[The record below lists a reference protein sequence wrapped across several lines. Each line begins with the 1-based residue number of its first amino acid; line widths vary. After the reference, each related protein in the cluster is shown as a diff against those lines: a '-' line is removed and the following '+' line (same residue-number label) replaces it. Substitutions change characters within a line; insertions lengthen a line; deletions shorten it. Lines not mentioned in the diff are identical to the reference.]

1 MRIDIIN
8 NGDSVCLV
16 FTRDS
21 DGQKRNVSVS
31 AAEFLDKV
39 LGFVE
44 NNGEWVRLLDVFQ
57 KHTMPTR
64 TAETLGDARYI
75 YPALGLNG
83 ETGEVAEKVKK
94 VIRDKKGEW
103 DDETRRLT
111 ALEVFDVMWYCMA
124 MLQDLEYDFSQVARM
139 GLDKLASRQ
148 ERDKIH
154 GSGDER

>member
-1 MRIDIIN
+1 MKIDIIN
-8 NGDSVCLV
+8 NGDSICFV

-83 ETGEVAEKVKK
+83 EAGEVAEKVKK

-111 ALEVFDVMWYCMA
+111 ALKVFDVMWYCMA

>member
-1 MRIDIIN
+1 MKIDIIN
-8 NGDSVCLV
+8 NGDSVCLK
-16 FTRDS
+16 FTRES

-31 AAEFLDKV
+31 TAEFLDKV
-39 LGFVE
+39 LEFVE
-44 NNGEWVRLLDVFQ
+44 DNSEWTKFLDVFQ
-57 KHTMPTR
+57 KHAMSTR
-64 TAETLGDARYI
+64 TAKTLGDARYI
-75 YPALGLNG
+75 YPALGMNG
-83 ETGEVAEKVKK
+83 EAGEVAEKIKK

-103 DDETRRLT
+103 DDEIRRLT

-124 MLQDLEYDFSQVARM
+124 MLQDLEYDFSDVARM

>member
-1 MRIDIIN
+1 MKIDIIN

-16 FTRDS
+16 FTRES

-31 AAEFLDKV
+31 ASEFLDKV
-39 LGFVE
+39 LNFVE
-44 NNGEWVRLLDVFQ
+44 DNSEWIRLLDVFQ
-57 KHTMPTR
+57 KHAMSTR
-64 TAETLGDARYI
+64 MAKTLGDARYI
-75 YPALGLNG
+75 YPALGMNG
-83 ETGEVAEKVKK
+83 EAGEVAEKIKK

-103 DDETRRLT
+103 DDEIRRLT

-124 MLQDLEYDFSQVARM
+124 MLQDLEYDFSDVARM